1 MAAGEKRLA
10 IAASARL
17 RWDPIE
23 GRHVLLSPERG
34 LALSETATE
43 VVRLCD
49 GTRTTSDIVRACVD
63 KYSEGDPSKI
73 DVDVRGVLSELCTRK
88 LVVEKAGEGE

>member
-1 MAAGEKRLA
+1 VAADEKRLA

-17 RWDPIE
+17 RWDPIDA
-23 GRHVLLSPERG
+23 RHVLLSPERG

-49 GTRTTSDIVRACVD
+49 GTRTASDIVRVCVE
-63 KYSEGDPSKI
+63 KYSEGDPAKI
-73 DVDVRGVLSELCTRK
+73 DADVRGVLSELRTRR
-88 LVVEKAGEGE
+88 LVVEKAEG